1 MSENKRIVLNISQH
15 LLDQVD
21 GIAFREET
29 DRAVVIQEAM
39 QTYVS
44 EHRKADIRQALQ
56 QGYMEMAHINL
67 YLASEAFLAEQE
79 AGGTVDRVVSGV

>member
-1 MSENKRIVLNISQH
+1 MLNIPQH
-15 LLDQVD
+15 LLEQVD
-21 GIAFREET
+21 GIVFREET
-29 DRAVVIQEAM
+29 DRTVVIQEAM
-39 QTYVS
+39 QTYES
-44 EHRKADIRQALQ
+44 EHRKSNIRLALQ